1 MSRNHHSKS
10 GHPQKRKK
18 STSRHRQPGKA
29 ARAGK
34 SDIERLTRELNRE
47 RRENAKLRRQLA
59 EARKKM
65 AEHPSSERLE
75 PIFKHKQMT
84 PRQAQEQMLSESSKR
99 AGAFSRPNYLM
110 YLVRLITTSSLYRI
124 VNRLFL
130 FFRRFRLANTIT
142 TIVLVVMTAAVSAVY
157 LMALPAALLVSGLFV
172 IFGLL
177 AARQM
182 NKKMKTALK
191 GKHIRVVIPPDDLS
205 LKDDSFLARSA
216 CAMAGQSNTAVILV
230 SPHILSMRGLG
241 GHGPYLTARQ
251 EGNDLYIVRCH
262 YYFILR
268 RRVLDVLDPH
278 MTVIY

>member
-1 MSRNHHSKS
+1 MSRNKHNSS
-10 GHPQKRKK
+10 GHPQKQKK
-18 STSRHRQPGKA
+18 NASRHRRPGKA

-59 EARKKM
+59 EARKKL

-110 YLVRLITTSSLYRI
+110 YLARLITTSSLYRI

-177 AARQM
+177 AAKRM
-182 NKKMKTALK
+182 NGKMKTALK

-216 CAMAGQSNTAVILV
+216 CAMAGQSNTTIILV

-241 GHGPYLTARQ
+241 GHGPYFTARQ

-278 MTVIY
+278 MTVMY

>member
-10 GHPQKRKK
+10 GHPQKQKK
-18 STSRHRQPGKA
+18 NASRHRRPGKA
-29 ARAGK
+29 AKADK
-34 SDIERLTRELNRE
+34 SDIERLTRELTRE

-59 EARKKM
+59 ESRKKL

-75 PIFKHKQMT
+75 PIFKHRQMT

-110 YLVRLITTSSLYRI
+110 YLARLITTSSLYRI
-124 VNRLFL
+124 VNRLF
-130 FFRRFRLANTIT
+130 FYFRRFRLVNTIT
-142 TIVLVVMTAAVSAVY
+142 TVVLVVMTAAVSAVY
-157 LMALPAALLVSGLFV
+157 LMALPVAFLASGLFV
-172 IFGLL
+172 ILGLL
-177 AARQM
+177 AARRM
-182 NKKMKTALK
+182 NGKMKTALS
-191 GKHIRVVIPPDDLS
+191 GKHIRVIIPPDDLS
-205 LKDDSFLARSA
+205 LKDDSFLIRSA
-216 CAMAGQSNTAVILV
+216 CSMAGQSNTAIILV

-241 GHGPYLTARQ
+241 GHGPYFTARQ

>member
-10 GHPQKRKK
+10 GHPQKRKENA
-18 STSRHRQPGKA
+18 SRHRQPGKA

-65 AEHPSSERLE
+65 AEHPSSEGLE

-84 PRQAQEQMLSESSKR
+84 PKQAQEQMLSESSKR

-124 VNRLFL
+124 VNWLFL

-205 LKDDSFLARSA
+205 LKDDSFLTRST

-241 GHGPYLTARQ
+241 GRGPYLTARQ

>member
-10 GHPQKRKK
+10 GHPQKRKENA
-18 STSRHRQPGKA
+18 SRHGQSGKA

-34 SDIERLTRELNRE
+34 SDIEWLTRELNRE